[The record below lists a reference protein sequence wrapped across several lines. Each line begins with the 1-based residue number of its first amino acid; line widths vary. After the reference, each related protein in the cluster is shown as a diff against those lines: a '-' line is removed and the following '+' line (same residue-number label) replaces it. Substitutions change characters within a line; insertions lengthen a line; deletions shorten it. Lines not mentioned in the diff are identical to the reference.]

1 MGGVSTKVDI
11 GHIKNEGANILI
23 ATPGKLTELLETKE
37 IEEHLVLKNLEIL
50 IMGNQKE
57 KMFRKE
63 KFLIKMI
70 IVNR

>member
-50 IMGNQKE
+50 IMGNQQKKKE
-57 KMFRKE
+57 FRKV

-70 IVNR
+70 IF

>member
-1 MGGVSTKVDI
+1 MGGVSTKIDI

-50 IMGNQKE
+50 IMGNQQKKKE
-57 KMFRKE
+57 FRKV

-70 IVNR
+70 IF